1 VIAHS
6 NPDELPEG
14 LSDLFANNR
23 AWARRMQETDA
34 AFFDR
39 LAQQQAPRYLW
50 IGCSD
55 SRVPANQ
62 IIGLPPGE
70 VFVHRNV
77 ANLVIPTD
85 LNCLAVVEYAIEIL
99 RVEHIMVVGHYGCGG
114 VQTVLSGQRLG
125 ISGHWLHHVEMVRHA
140 HHEKLDRLKDPQD
153 LIDRLCELN
162 ALEQVGQLCRLPSV
176 MNAWKREQKLTLH
189 GLIYGIHD
197 GLLRS
202 LGQSIASPP
211 DLARWRKAALKLLW
225 SRPTL
230 R

>member
-1 VIAHS
+1 MSDRPPRRKPTRTKDA
-6 NPDELPEG
+6 PEG
-14 LSDLFANNR
+14 LRTLFDNNR
-23 AWARRMQETDA
+23 AWAKRMLETDP

-77 ANLVIPTD
+77 ANLVVPTD
-85 LNCLAVVEYAIEIL
+85 LNCLTVVEYAIEVL

-125 ISGHWLHHVEMVRHA
+125 LSGHWLHHVEMVRHTHA
-140 HHEKLDRLKDPQD
+140 RQLDTLEHPQE
-153 LIDRLCELN
+153 LVDRLCELN
-162 ALEQVGQLCRLPSV
+162 ALEPVSYTH
-176 MNAWKREQKLTLH
+176 LTL
-189 GLIYGIHD
+189 
-197 GLLRS
+197 
-202 LGQSIASPP
+202 
-211 DLARWRKAALKLLW
+211 
-225 SRPTL
+225 PTK
-230 R
+230 RIV